1 MGSSI
6 KHLQVLFCFISIC
19 MIQYL
24 DPDRY
29 YTNRQYLTQWF
40 DHDTLCVTDND
51 FENVEHTRTLLAQH
65 PNANR
70 ILDITHNP
78 WIDDNLPLTL
88 DTVLTNNFKF
98 FYKPRPGTT
107 FFPLFLWMY
116 SLRNPL
122 WWDTFCFD
130 AGSAKTQ
137 GLMCLNNR
145 PRLHRTQVWAEFNR
159 REIIDQCV
167 FSFAEPVYYEK
178 DQYSYPYPLNIAG
191 EQSDLTRNDIGVGH
205 AVYGDCA
212 VNLVTETDIDLT
224 YISEKTCK
232 PFVARQI
239 PIIVGSTGINQFLS
253 DTGLDMFDDLVPWR
267 TWDHEPDSATRLQKI
282 VDFVESWIRSGTML
296 EDYDRVMPRVQAN
309 KRYFHSEAFR
319 NRIMCQMLDL
329 EPA

>member
-1 MGSSI
+1 
-6 KHLQVLFCFISIC
+6 

-24 DPDRY
+24 DPNRF

-51 FENVEHTRTLLAQH
+51 FENVELTQQLLAQH
-65 PNANR
+65 PNTNR

-78 WIDDNLPLTL
+78 WVDDNLPFELTP
-88 DTVLTNNFKF
+88 VLTNNFKF
-98 FYKPRPGTT
+98 FYTPRAGTT

-130 AGSAKTQ
+130 VGSAKTQ

-159 REIIDQCV
+159 RGIIDQCV
-167 FSFAEPVYYEK
+167 FSFTEPVYYEK

-191 EQSDLTRNDIGVGH
+191 EQLDLTRNDIGVGH

-239 PIIVGSTGINQFLS
+239 PILAGSAGINQFLS
-253 DTGLDMFDDLVPWR
+253 DTGLDMFADVIPWHS
-267 TWDHEPDSATRLQKI
+267 WDHEPDSATRLQKI
-282 VDFVESWIRSGTML
+282 VDFAESWIRSGTML
-296 EDYDRVMPRVQAN
+296 ADYHRVMTRVESN

-319 NRIMCQMLDL
+319 TRIMCQMSNL